1 MDNGFKILYIV
12 KGYHYN
18 LMEIFMMASGKIIKD
33 TEQAHIIGMM
43 EIDTLVNGLKDKE
56 MEKDNF
62 GGLMVTNI
70 LDLG

>member
-1 MDNGFKILYIV
+1 
-12 KGYHYN
+12 
-18 LMEIFMMASGKIIKD
+18 
-33 TEQAHIIGMM
+33 MM

>member
-1 MDNGFKILYIV
+1 
-12 KGYHYN
+12 
-18 LMEIFMMASGKIIKD
+18 MMASGKIIKD

-43 EIDTLVNGLKDKE
+43 EIDTQVNGLKDKE